1 MEEKKAFGSI
11 INRWSEGYYFQ
22 IIDFSVTFSP
32 SAT

>member
-11 INRWSEGYYFQ
+11 INRWSEGYYFK
-22 IIDFSVTFSP
+22 IMDFSVTFSL